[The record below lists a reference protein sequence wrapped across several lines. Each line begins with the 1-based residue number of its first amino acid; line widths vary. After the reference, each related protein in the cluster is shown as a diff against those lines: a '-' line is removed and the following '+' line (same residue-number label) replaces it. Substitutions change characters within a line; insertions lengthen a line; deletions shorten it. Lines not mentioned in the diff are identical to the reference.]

1 MSNISKL
8 VMLFAIGLVLTGCS
22 LYLIGGKK
30 QTFDTEAVIKAPV
43 GQIFPYVVQPDLKQ
57 LWIKGLVE
65 QQLTEG
71 DEIVEGAFL
80 KSTVNSNGRTES
92 FDDEVIRY
100 RDNEIVS
107 IKSNNPRLSS
117 TMMVKLKEEGSGT
130 RVTYKRIVKYKGIE
144 RFKTMF
150 ADSQDQQELE
160 TDLGELV
167 RLIEKNVANPGAS
180 ATEQSEPVTSS
191 SG

>member
-8 VMLFAIGLVLTGCS
+8 VMLFAIGLVLAGCS

-71 DEIVEGAFL
+71 DEIAEGAFL

>member
-1 MSNISKL
+1 M
-8 VMLFAIGLVLTGCS
+8 
-22 LYLIGGKK
+22 
-30 QTFDTEAVIKAPV
+30 
-43 GQIFPYVVQPDLKQ
+43 
-57 LWIKGLVE
+57 WIKGLVE

-71 DEIVEGAFL
+71 DEIAEGAFL